1 MLDADPLSMLLN
13 AVNPTSDFASFS
25 TSDQRYFNGDP
36 QCRNNFDPTLKCSL
50 GSIYE
55 KFNSSEYS
63 ACNFTNKLKL
73 VGIFQ
78 GLC

>member
-1 MLDADPLSMLLN
+1 MLDTDPLSMLLN